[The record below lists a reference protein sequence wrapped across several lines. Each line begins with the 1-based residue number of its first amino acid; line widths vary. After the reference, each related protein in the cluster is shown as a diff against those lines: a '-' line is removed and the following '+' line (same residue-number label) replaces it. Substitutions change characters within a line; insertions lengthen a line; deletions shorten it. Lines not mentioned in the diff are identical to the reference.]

1 MDRCERGRSLAGR
14 QLQGKKALCF
24 RRPRVDLPRGKLSA
38 IAWAAVSLLEAESE
52 DKSNPALGR
61 LRAFGWNNGW
71 GGNFPKSELP
81 VVIASAAAVLGD
93 EA

>member
-1 MDRCERGRSLAGR
+1 M
-14 QLQGKKALCF
+14 
-24 RRPRVDLPRGKLSA
+24 LSA

-52 DKSNPALGR
+52 AKNNPASGR

-81 VVIASAAAVLGD
+81 VVTAPAAAVLDDG
-93 EA
+93 ANRRVWV